1 MPLPEP
7 GESIESQSFQRMTRG
22 SITACT
28 YPRWSFPPV
37 VCLQRQH
44 CSKRRVG
51 DESSVAVTVLTK
63 ERSRNLIHQKQRI
76 WTIFRRTK
84 NDSLW
89 RLRLSSVRGPGSDR
103 QGDLRPVVLHG
114 NGLYCLVQSNS
125 QVFARATRG
134 PFRAPRLIQDRQQS

>member
-1 MPLPEP
+1 
-7 GESIESQSFQRMTRG
+7 MTRG
-22 SITACT
+22 SMTACA
-28 YPRWSFPPV
+28 YPRGAAPPV
-37 VCLQRQH
+37 ACLQRQH

-84 NDSLW
+84 DDSLW

-103 QGDLRPVVLHG
+103 QGRFAPCRAPWQWTILFGTVKLSSLCQSDKGPHSARLDCSKTG
-114 NGLYCLVQSNS
+114 QQTANLVQH
-125 QVFARATRG
+125 
-134 PFRAPRLIQDRQQS
+134 P